1 MLFSRKHYLRL
12 VSNCLTLFFSC
23 LWFIPFF
30 VDLVIDPVLRGFASF
45 ELDFS
50 LACTT
55 FGVCTVMAAD
65 CSCNYGYSL
74 LGGLRALAQTIC
86 FKVRF
91 AFFCYFN
98 LQI

>member
-12 VSNCLTLFFSC
+12 VSNYLTLFFSC

-30 VDLVIDPVLRGFASF
+30 VCLVIDPVLGFASF
-45 ELDFS
+45 EPDFS

-55 FGVCTVMAAD
+55 FGVCTAMAAD
-65 CSCNYGYSL
+65 WSCNYGYSL
-74 LGGLRALAQTIC
+74 LGGLRVLAQTIS

-91 AFFCYFN
+91 AFFCYFK
-98 LQI
+98 L